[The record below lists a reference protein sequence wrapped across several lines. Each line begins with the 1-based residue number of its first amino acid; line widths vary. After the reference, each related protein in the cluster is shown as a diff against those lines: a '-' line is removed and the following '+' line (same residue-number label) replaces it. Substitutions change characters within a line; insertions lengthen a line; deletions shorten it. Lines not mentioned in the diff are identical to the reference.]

1 MTREERKLTQKR
13 LKRRVEEY
21 VELVK
26 NFHNTDISKIS
37 TEELDYMIKQQKD
50 MEQLITIT
58 CLDLQGYEF
67 DPQKAY
73 YIKKD

>member
-26 NFHNTDISKIS
+26 NFHNIDISKIS

-67 DPQKAY
+67 DVEKAY